1 MGSSMSTSRRRA
13 SGEGSIYLRSD
24 GRWAGVVTLAL
35 GKRKFVYGKTQG
47 EAIEKKKRIEDA
59 RDNGLLDGADRIL
72 NICADEWLAYKR
84 VNVSTRT
91 YERYE
96 QLIRIHVRPTLGRRK
111 LQQMVPTDFTTL
123 YSELLIKGLSAN
135 TVRHVHVAA
144 RTMIQDALRWG
155 YVSRNVVSLARPPKV
170 VRVAM
175 SILDRPEVDRL
186 MIEADGTP
194 LRALWRV
201 ALGTALRAG
210 EMAALRWSDIDLGTN
225 ELTVNHSLRDLKGG
239 AWSLGAPKSVRSRRK
254 IGLTKSLADEL
265 KAHRARQNERIVGS
279 GEQYSDNGF
288 VFAREDGR
296 PLIVSSLKRR
306 HLEPILRAAGLP
318 VSTRVH
324 DLRHTAISHALA
336 QGAPIA
342 DVSQWAGHASV
353 AITLSLYAHA
363 LPEAN
368 KRTTET
374 VALALGI

>member
-1 MGSSMSTSRRRA
+1 MRGAKKRRA
-13 SGEGSIYLRSD
+13 SGEGTVYLRGD

-35 GKRKFVYGKTQG
+35 GKRKFVYGKTQR
-47 EAIEKKKRIEDA
+47 EAMAKKKRLEDA
-59 RDNGLLDGADRIL
+59 RDSGLIAGADRIL
-72 NICADEWLAYKR
+72 DNYSDEWLSYKR
-84 VNVSTRT
+84 ANVSTRT

-96 QLIRIHVRPTLGRRK
+96 QLIRIHVRPTLGKRR
-111 LQQMVPTDFTTL
+111 LQQIVPTDFTTL
-123 YSELLIKGLSAN
+123 YSELLIKGLAAN

-144 RTMIQDALRWG
+144 RTMMQDALRWD
-155 YVSRNVVSLARPPKV
+155 YVSRNVVSLAKPPKV
-170 VRVAM
+170 VHTEM

-186 MIEADGTP
+186 RIAADETSF
-194 LRALWRV
+194 RALWRI

-210 EMAALRWSDIDLGTN
+210 ELAALRWSDIDFDDHS
-225 ELTVNHSLRDLKGG
+225 LTVNHSLRDLKGG
-239 AWSLGAPKSVRSRRK
+239 AWSLDAPKSVRSRRK
-254 IGLTKSLADEL
+254 IGLTKSLVNEL
-265 KAHRARQNERIVGS
+265 VSHRKRDNERIIASEEKHV
-279 GEQYSDNGF
+279 DHGF
-288 VFAREDGR
+288 VFARNDGR

-306 HLEPILRAAGLP
+306 HLEPILRTAGLP
-318 VSTRVH
+318 TSTRVH

-353 AITLSLYAHA
+353 AITLALYAHA

>member
-1 MGSSMSTSRRRA
+1 MRVAKKRRA
-13 SGEGSIYLRSD
+13 SGEGTVYLRGD
-24 GRWAGVVTLAL
+24 GRWAGVVTLAH

-47 EAIEKKKRIEDA
+47 DAMVKKRKLEDA
-59 RDNGLLDGADRIL
+59 RDNGMLDGADRIL
-72 NICADEWLAYKR
+72 NIFADEWLAYKR
-84 VNVSTRT
+84 ANVSTRT

-96 QLIRIHVRPTLGRRK
+96 QLVRIHVRPVLGKRR
-111 LQQMVPTDFTTL
+111 LQQIVPTDFATL
-123 YSELLIKGLSAN
+123 YSALLIKGLSAN

-155 YVSRNVVSLARPPKV
+155 YVSRNVVSLAKPPKV
-170 VRVAM
+170 TRTEM
-175 SILDRPEVDRL
+175 KILDRPEVDRL
-186 MIEADGTP
+186 KAAADETS
-194 LRALWRV
+194 LRALWRL

-210 EMAALRWSDIDLGTN
+210 ELTALRWSDVDLVEQ

-239 AWSLGAPKSVRSRRK
+239 AWSLDAPKSVRSRRK
-254 IGLTKSLADEL
+254 IGLTSSLVDEFKS
-265 KAHRARQNERIVGS
+265 HRTRQNERIVGS
-279 GEQYSDNGF
+279 GEPYVDHGF
-288 VFAREDGR
+288 VFARADGR

-306 HLEPILRAAGLP
+306 HLEPILRTAGLP
-318 VSTRVH
+318 TSTRVH

>member
-1 MGSSMSTSRRRA
+1 MSKRRA
-13 SGEGSIYLRSD
+13 SGEGTVYLRGD
-24 GRWAGVVTLAL
+24 GRWAGVVTLPL
-35 GKRKFVYGKTQG
+35 GKRKFVYAKTQA
-47 EAIEKKKRIEDA
+47 EAIEKKKRLEDA

-72 NICADEWLAYKR
+72 NIFADEWLAYKR
-84 VNVSTRT
+84 ANVSTRT

-96 QLIRIHVRPTLGRRK
+96 QLIRIHVRPYLGGRK
-111 LQQMVPTDFTTL
+111 LQQIMPTDFTTL
-123 YSELLIKGLSAN
+123 YSELLVKGLSAN

-170 VRVAM
+170 VRTEM
-175 SILDRPEVDRL
+175 SILDRSEVDRL
-186 MIEADGTP
+186 RIAADETS
-194 LRALWRV
+194 LRALWRI

-210 EMAALRWSDIDLGTN
+210 ELAALRWSDIDLDTN

-239 AWSLGAPKSVRSRRK
+239 TWSLDAPKSIRSRRK

-265 KAHRARQNERIVGS
+265 KSHRARQNERIVRS
-279 GEQYSDNGF
+279 GEQYVDHDF
-288 VFAREDGR
+288 VFARDDGR

-306 HLEPILRAAGLP
+306 HLEPVLRTAGLP
-318 VSTRVH
+318 ASTRVH